1 MIKKIVLSSFL
12 LALASIGAT
21 YAQQTFTIKGKVH
34 GNTANGTRVY
44 LTKPNETGETRIDST
59 VIKNNTF
66 TFKGKLDKPAMYRVF
81 LTKGKGAEAKK
92 PENWLASGFYVD
104 AGTIT
109 YDGHIDSLPSY
120 YYRPKQPNVKP
131 TIKGSKAQDLADQLA
146 ASISKQR
153 REINRL
159 DEEYLTKYHLPS
171 LDNIFNT
178 AEGIALLQKMHPLE
192 QEVDSI
198 KMLFIK
204 NNPQSV
210 VAFDTARNFFYA
222 MDLALTPTEIDEMIG
237 FLAADWK
244 GTPEFA
250 SLKAAADQAKRT
262 AIGAQYLDGKI
273 LDKSGKEVT
282 LSSIFPKDKKYI
294 LLEFWASW
302 CGPCRG
308 EIPHLKHSYQVWK
321 DKGFDIVSI
330 SLDQKDAD
338 WRKAMDAEDMKW
350 NQYNANGG
358 FDSPIIQD
366 YNIKGIPYALLVD
379 SSGKIVRSGMRG
391 ASLDLALEELLK

>member
-1 MIKKIVLSSFL
+1 MIKKIVFISFL
-12 LALASIGAT
+12 LALASIDAS
-21 YAQQTFTIKGKVH
+21 YAQQTFTIKGKVR
-34 GNTANGTRVY
+34 GNNANGTRVY
-44 LTKPNETGETRIDST
+44 LTKPNETGERRVDST

-66 TFKGKLDKPAMYRVF
+66 TFKGKLDKPAMHRIF

-146 ASISKQR
+146 ASISEQR

-159 DEEYLTKYHLPS
+159 DEEYNIKYHRPA
-171 LDNIFNT
+171 LDGIFNT
-178 AEGIALLQKMHPLE
+178 EEGISLLRQMDPLE
-192 QEVDSI
+192 SEI
-198 KMLFIK
+198 TKRKLTFIR

-210 VAFDTARNFFYA
+210 VAFDTALNFFYA
-222 MDLALTPTEIDEMIG
+222 MNLVLTPSQIDEMLHS
-237 FLAADWK
+237 LAKDWNA
-244 GTPEFA
+244 TPEFKR
-250 SLKAAADQAKRT
+250 LKEVAEQAKKT
-262 AIGAQYLDGKI
+262 AIGAPYLDGKI
-273 LDKSGKEVT
+273 LDTNGNEVS

-330 SLDQKDAD
+330 SLDEKDAD
-338 WRKAMDAEDMKW
+338 WRKAMGMEDMKW

-358 FDSPIIQD
+358 FDSPLIKA
-366 YNIKGIPYALLVD
+366 YNITGIPYALLID
-379 SSGKIVRSGMRG
+379 RDGKIVRTGMRG
-391 ASLDLALEELLK
+391 ASLDWALEELLK